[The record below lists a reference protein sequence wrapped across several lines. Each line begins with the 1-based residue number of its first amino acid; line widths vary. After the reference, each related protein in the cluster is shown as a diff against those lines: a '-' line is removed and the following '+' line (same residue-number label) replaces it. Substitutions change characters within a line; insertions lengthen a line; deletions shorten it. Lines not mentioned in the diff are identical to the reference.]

1 MGRDGK
7 SEMELQ
13 IVQQET
19 DDILSSVS
27 LLSESFFEGGD
38 GDVEDSAFGIRLE
51 LVVAV
56 DGEIHPALLEE

>member
-1 MGRDGK
+1 MMGDGK

-19 DDILSSVS
+19 DDKMSSVS

-38 GDVEDSAFGIRLE
+38 GDV
-51 LVVAV
+51 
-56 DGEIHPALLEE
+56 

>member
-19 DDILSSVS
+19 DDILSSVF
-27 LLSESFFEGGD
+27 LLSESFFKGGD
-38 GDVEDSAFGIRLE
+38 GDV
-51 LVVAV
+51 
-56 DGEIHPALLEE
+56 

>member
-1 MGRDGK
+1 MRRDGK

-19 DDILSSVS
+19 DDILSSVF

-38 GDVEDSAFGIRLE
+38 GDV
-51 LVVAV
+51 
-56 DGEIHPALLEE
+56 